1 MRNTSMT
8 HIIILRNGETLTG
21 QVTTREFSI
30 KTSYAELTFKKSEI
44 VHIHFENPPQFTQD
58 EMLLLASD
66 VLKGVVSPATVTI
79 KLGSSGQTVKL
90 SKDKIH
96 TVMFLDSV

>member
-1 MRNTSMT
+1 MT

-21 QVTTREFSI
+21 QVTTREFAI
-30 KTSYAELTFKKSEI
+30 KTSYAELTFKKHEI
-44 VHIHFENPPQFTQD
+44 VRIHFENPPQFTQD
-58 EMLLLASD
+58 ELLLLTSD
-66 VLKGVVSPATVTI
+66 VLKGIVSPATITI
-79 KLGSSGQTVKL
+79 KLETSGQTIKL

>member
-1 MRNTSMT
+1 
-8 HIIILRNGETLTG
+8 
-21 QVTTREFSI
+21 
-30 KTSYAELTFKKSEI
+30 
-44 VHIHFENPPQFTQD
+44 
-58 EMLLLASD
+58 MLLLASD